1 MPLLFQ
7 RVRYILGHVGL
18 VVFGKHGI
26 GAKYAGRIER
36 ALGHHALPFAE
47 KVRQKARIRHRQFGA
62 AIGDLEG
69 NGEVVATL
77 ERTWLHQTAE
87 PEPPARQDMLLSDHG
102 GRREEH
108 DGIAHGVEH
117 QSCRERQYRKRAA
130 DDRQSPLLTRH
141 GVYPSSPRFF
151 RPSLSRRNR
160 SASLSTALRAS
171 ASALFALSRSPITIY
186 ARTRRSHPSTSS
198 PFCFNRVARRSTM
211 PRIIALRSPSLISF
225 AAPIVLSGSAGAA
238 VASRRAN
245 AACTSGRHGASAGA
259 FASIARQIEPASAVR
274 PSWSAASPG

>member
-1 MPLLFQ
+1 MTMPRTTVAPARSSARHSSVRHRAAARPELAPSTGSAPAPMQAPTRNDRSLQSLLHPL
-7 RVRYILGHVGL
+7 RRALRGLCGGAIRLRAVIILPMSLLLKCVRYILGHVGL
-18 VVFGKHGI
+18 VLFGKHGI
-26 GAKYAGRIER
+26 GAKYAGRIEC
-36 ALGHHALPFAE
+36 ALGDYALPFAE
-47 KVRQKARIRHRQFGA
+47 QVRQKARIRHRQFGA

-160 SASLSTALRAS
+160 SASFATASRAS
-171 ASALFALSRSPITIY
+171 ASALFALSRSPITI
-186 ARTRRSHPSTSS
+186 
-198 PFCFNRVARRSTM
+198 
-211 PRIIALRSPSLISF
+211 
-225 AAPIVLSGSAGAA
+225 
-238 VASRRAN
+238 
-245 AACTSGRHGASAGA
+245 
-259 FASIARQIEPASAVR
+259 
-274 PSWSAASPG
+274 